1 MSAYRLER
9 EQIIPRPREEVF
21 RYFSTA
27 ENLESLTPPFLHF
40 RILTELPIPMREGT
54 RIEYA
59 LRLYG
64 IPIRWRTL
72 IEAWEPERRFVDVQ
86 VRGPYKL
93 WRHTHSFEAVPAGTL
108 MRDTVDYAL
117 RFGPLGAF
125 IHAVLVRRSLDRIFT
140 YRQQKI
146 HSLMGKLADA

>member
-1 MSAYRLER
+1 MAVYRLER
-9 EQIIPRPREEVF
+9 EQIIPRPLEEVF
-21 RYFSTA
+21 RYFSGA
-27 ENLESLTPPFLHF
+27 ENLETLTPPFLRF

-54 RIEYA
+54 HIEYS

-64 IPIRWRTL
+64 FPIRWRTL
-72 IEAWEPERRFVDVQ
+72 IEAWEPGRRFVDVQ

-117 RFGPLGAF
+117 PFGPLGTLM
-125 IHAVLVRRSLDRIFT
+125 HALLVRRTLDRIFT
-140 YRQQKI
+140 YRRQKI
-146 HSLMGKLADA
+146 RALMG

>member
-1 MSAYRLER
+1 MTAYRLER
-9 EQIIPRPREEVF
+9 EQIIPRPLEEVF
-21 RYFSTA
+21 RYFSRA
-27 ENLESLTPPFLHF
+27 ENLETLTPPFLRF

-54 RIEYA
+54 HIEYS

-64 IPIRWRTL
+64 FPIRWRTL
-72 IEAWEPERRFVDVQ
+72 IEAWEPGRRFVDVQ

-117 RFGPLGAF
+117 RFGPLGTLM
-125 IHAVLVRRSLDRIFT
+125 HALLVRRTLDRIFT
-140 YRQQKI
+140 YRRQKI
-146 HSLMGKLADA
+146 RALMG